1 MQEGTVLCFDF
12 GLARTGVASGNTL
25 TRSAQPVTIIH
36 ARTNDE
42 RWKAVEALVKEWE
55 PVLLVVGVPRH
66 GDGTDCDLTPRC
78 ERFARRRRGRRRHPA
93 TVLRRAGR
101 RRLRKPFMRYVIGC
115 GRMAAVGI
123 MILVILFILLVL
135 FPLVG
140 RKGRGR
146 CVRRVCRVLMR
157 VLGVRMTVRGAV
169 PVAQRAEC
177 GVNGEGP
184 GYMVCANH
192 VSFIDIFILDAVLP
206 CRFVAKKEIASWP
219 VFGFIARGTGTLF
232 IDRSR
237 KRAVLEI
244 ADAMAGAINEGTNV
258 LFFPEGTTGN
268 GLELL
273 PFHPNLFEAAVRSGA
288 QILPVTLRYTLDGKP
303 SGLVSYAG
311 DVALFT
317 VLKRILFTPGLGVEV
332 TVLDPVSVDG
342 KTRQALCLEASALM
356 SGALGVSDVTA
367 EREEARRRRLQA
379 MSETKAEA
387 EKTV

>member
-1 MQEGTVLCFDF
+1 
-12 GLARTGVASGNTL
+12 
-25 TRSAQPVTIIH
+25 
-36 ARTNDE
+36 
-42 RWKAVEALVKEWE
+42 
-55 PVLLVVGVPRH
+55 
-66 GDGTDCDLTPRC
+66 
-78 ERFARRRRGRRRHPA
+78 
-93 TVLRRAGR
+93 
-101 RRLRKPFMRYVIGC
+101 MRYVIGC

-140 RKGRGR
+140 RKG
-146 CVRRVCRVLMR
+146 R

>member
-1 MQEGTVLCFDF
+1 
-12 GLARTGVASGNTL
+12 
-25 TRSAQPVTIIH
+25 
-36 ARTNDE
+36 
-42 RWKAVEALVKEWE
+42 
-55 PVLLVVGVPRH
+55 
-66 GDGTDCDLTPRC
+66 
-78 ERFARRRRGRRRHPA
+78 
-93 TVLRRAGR
+93 
-101 RRLRKPFMRYVIGC
+101 MRYVIGC

-169 PVAQRAEC
+169 PVAQSAEC

-244 ADAMAGAINEGTNV
+244 AGAINEGTNV

>member
-1 MQEGTVLCFDF
+1 
-12 GLARTGVASGNTL
+12 
-25 TRSAQPVTIIH
+25 
-36 ARTNDE
+36 
-42 RWKAVEALVKEWE
+42 
-55 PVLLVVGVPRH
+55 
-66 GDGTDCDLTPRC
+66 
-78 ERFARRRRGRRRHPA
+78 
-93 TVLRRAGR
+93 
-101 RRLRKPFMRYVIGC
+101 MRYVIGC

-169 PVAQRAEC
+169 PVAQSAEC

-367 EREEARRRRLQA
+367 EREEARRHRLQA

>member
-1 MQEGTVLCFDF
+1 
-12 GLARTGVASGNTL
+12 
-25 TRSAQPVTIIH
+25 
-36 ARTNDE
+36 
-42 RWKAVEALVKEWE
+42 
-55 PVLLVVGVPRH
+55 
-66 GDGTDCDLTPRC
+66 
-78 ERFARRRRGRRRHPA
+78 
-93 TVLRRAGR
+93 
-101 RRLRKPFMRYVIGC
+101 MRYVIGC

-244 ADAMAGAINEGTNV
+244 ADAMAGA
-258 LFFPEGTTGN
+258 TGN

>member
-1 MQEGTVLCFDF
+1 
-12 GLARTGVASGNTL
+12 
-25 TRSAQPVTIIH
+25 
-36 ARTNDE
+36 
-42 RWKAVEALVKEWE
+42 
-55 PVLLVVGVPRH
+55 
-66 GDGTDCDLTPRC
+66 
-78 ERFARRRRGRRRHPA
+78 
-93 TVLRRAGR
+93 
-101 RRLRKPFMRYVIGC
+101 MR
-115 GRMAAVGI
+115 
-123 MILVILFILLVL
+123 
-135 FPLVG
+135 PHG

-169 PVAQRAEC
+169 PVAQSAEC

>member
-1 MQEGTVLCFDF
+1 MLF
-12 GLARTGVASGNTL
+12 
-25 TRSAQPVTIIH
+25 RS
-36 ARTNDE
+36 
-42 RWKAVEALVKEWE
+42 
-55 PVLLVVGVPRH
+55 
-66 GDGTDCDLTPRC
+66 
-78 ERFARRRRGRRRHPA
+78 
-93 TVLRRAGR
+93 
-101 RRLRKPFMRYVIGC
+101 
-115 GRMAAVGI
+115 
-123 MILVILFILLVL
+123 
-135 FPLVG
+135 
-140 RKGRGR
+140 
-146 CVRRVCRVLMR
+146 
-157 VLGVRMTVRGAV
+157 
-169 PVAQRAEC
+169 
-177 GVNGEGP
+177 
-184 GYMVCANH
+184 
-192 VSFIDIFILDAVLP
+192 
-206 CRFVAKKEIASWP
+206 
-219 VFGFIARGTGTLF
+219 
-232 IDRSR
+232 DRSR

>member
-1 MQEGTVLCFDF
+1 
-12 GLARTGVASGNTL
+12 
-25 TRSAQPVTIIH
+25 
-36 ARTNDE
+36 
-42 RWKAVEALVKEWE
+42 
-55 PVLLVVGVPRH
+55 
-66 GDGTDCDLTPRC
+66 
-78 ERFARRRRGRRRHPA
+78 
-93 TVLRRAGR
+93 
-101 RRLRKPFMRYVIGC
+101 MRYVIGC

-157 VLGVRMTVRGAV
+157 VLGVRMTVR
-169 PVAQRAEC
+169 